1 MDNER
6 SIVILFAYIRHETT
20 THKSQEN
27 EDTTTTRVYCTYTLS
42 PNTCTSHD
50 IKVW

>member
-20 THKSQEN
+20 THESQEN
-27 EDTTTTRVYCTYTLS
+27 EDTTTTCVYMYPITQYMYFTAYCT
-42 PNTCTSHD
+42 
-50 IKVW
+50 